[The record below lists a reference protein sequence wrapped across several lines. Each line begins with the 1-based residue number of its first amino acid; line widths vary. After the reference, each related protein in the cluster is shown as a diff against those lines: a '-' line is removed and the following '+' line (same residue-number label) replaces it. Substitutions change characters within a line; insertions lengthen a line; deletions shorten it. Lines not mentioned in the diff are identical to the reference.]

1 MKKLRALAKAAL
13 VAACVVVIAGAAG
26 VAYLEYAPRQVP
38 PRQPPLKSLRGEADL
53 SEFLNLFNA
62 ASESRRLLVMLSPT

>member
-38 PRQPPLKSLRGEADL
+38 PRQPPLKSLREADV
-53 SEFLNLFNA
+53 SEFLELFNA
-62 ASESRRLLVMLSPT
+62 GSGSKRLLVMLSPT

>member
-26 VAYLEYAPRQVP
+26 VAYLKYAPRQVP

-53 SEFLNLFNA
+53 SEFDLFNA